1 MENKKEDLQCC
12 ITTCGLPL
20 NAEYWNNQYK
30 ANEIGWDLNQV
41 SPPLKAYFDQ
51 LENKNISILIAGC
64 GNAYEAEYLYS
75 SGFSNI
81 TLVDISETLVDA
93 LKEKFKNTSIKVIY
107 QDIFEHK
114 GNYDLIVEQTLFCAI
129 DPSLRKKYVET
140 ICHLLTE
147 NGKLVGL
154 LFDKEFEKQGPPFG
168 GCKCQYEP
176 LFNPY
181 FIFNTF
187 EECYNSVTPRQ
198 GEELFINFSKKKIN
212 NLK

>member
-1 MENKKEDLQCC
+1 MNNKEEQLQCC
-12 ITTCGLPL
+12 VSTCGLPL

-30 ANEIGWDLNQV
+30 SNETGWDLKQV

-51 LENKNISILIAGC
+51 LENKDISILIAGC

-75 SGFSNI
+75 LGFINI
-81 TLVDISETLVDA
+81 TLVDIALELVTN
-93 LKEKFKNTSIKVIY
+93 LNEKFSDTSIEVIH

-114 GNYDLIVEQTLFCAI
+114 GQYDLIIEQTLFCAI
-129 DPSLRKKYVET
+129 DPSLRINYAHKVHE
-140 ICHLLTE
+140 LLKD

-176 LFNPY
+176 LFSPY
-181 FIFNTF
+181 FTFKTF
-187 EECYNSVTPRQ
+187 EECYNSTEKRN
-198 GEELFINFSKKKIN
+198 GEELFMNFQKK
-212 NLK
+212 